1 MERIFL
7 SMRDDNGP
15 GPHVSEPPAVAATR
29 NPQKPIRAVSFQNP
43 SSVLAPLIMLGIDET
58 LHIMT

>member
-15 GPHVSEPPAVAATR
+15 EPHVSEPPAVAATR
-29 NPQKPIRAVSFQNP
+29 HPQKPIRAVSFQIP
-43 SSVLAPLIMLGIDET
+43 SSVLAPLIMEDRGLPN
-58 LHIMT
+58 